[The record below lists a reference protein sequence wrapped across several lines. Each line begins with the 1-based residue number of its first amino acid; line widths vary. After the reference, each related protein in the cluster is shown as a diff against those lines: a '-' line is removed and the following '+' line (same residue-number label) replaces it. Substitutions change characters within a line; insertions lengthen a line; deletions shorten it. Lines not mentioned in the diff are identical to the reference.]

1 MAGQTIYVV
10 EDGVLATVT
19 SLEKKVDR
27 LLELLSAP
35 KTAPEEPW
43 YTTEEICEKLRISRP
58 TLVKM
63 REKGQ
68 IDAMWMGENSPRYR
82 LPK

>member
-35 KTAPEEPW
+35 KKAPEDPW
-43 YTTEEICEKLRISRP
+43 YTTEEICEKLKISAP
-58 TLVKM
+58 TLRKK
-63 REKGQ
+63 REQGE
-68 IDAMWMGENSPRYR
+68 IEVMWMGENSPRYR